1 MQEAISNV
9 VTKRG
14 RGRPPG
20 ESVAREAIIREARRQ
35 FADGGYRSTSLRSIG
50 RGAGVDAR
58 LVLHYFG
65 SKRELFAESVELPL
79 EQEQVIAIVFA
90 DGDDRAAA
98 NAANLLVNVLE
109 SPDTRRPLLAL
120 LRAAV
125 TEPEAAELIRDLL
138 TRRLLL
144 PIATRLG
151 GERAPLR
158 ASFVASQLVGLAIV
172 RYVVQIAPLAEA
184 SREELVRALVPV
196 FEHYLHGDWVAAS

>member
-1 MQEAISNV
+1 MQARKLAV
-9 VTKRG
+9 AKRG

-20 ESVAREAIIREARRQ
+20 ESVTREAIIRSARRQ
-35 FADGGYRSTSLRSIG
+35 FADRGYRATSLRSIG
-50 RGAGVDAR
+50 LAAGVDAR

-65 SKRELFAESVELPL
+65 SKRDLFAESVELPL
-79 EQEQVIAIVFA
+79 EPEQVIAIVFA
-90 DGDDRAAA
+90 DGDERAAE
-98 NAANLLVNVLE
+98 NAARLLTGVLDDAE
-109 SPDTRRPLLAL
+109 TRRPLIAL

-144 PIATRLG
+144 PMASRLG

-172 RYVVQIAPLAEA
+172 RYVVQIEPLAEA
-184 SREELVRALVPV
+184 TREELVAALVPV
-196 FEHYLHGDWVAAS
+196 FEHYLHGDWV